1 MPTIGGL
8 LPRKV
13 TVRVGGRKQ
22 VFAQR
27 AGESD
32 RHILLKALVF
42 ALYQSQ
48 FPDMGVERNIG
59 HRYKPDLV
67 ALGSDGTPLF
77 WAECGEIGAE
87 KLARLVHRFPGTHLV
102 VAKLATDLTPWGT
115 IIERALPDRRSAPI
129 ELLGFD
135 SSAWDAIDERGT
147 VNLSGIAIKRRRFP
161 ANTRPVEPVL
171 PAQSPARY

>member
-1 MPTIGGL
+1 MPTIGGH

-67 ALGSDGTPLF
+67 VLGSDGTPLS
-77 WAECGEIGAE
+77 GRSV
-87 KLARLVHRFPGTHLV
+87 ARSALRSWPSS
-102 VAKLATDLTPWGT
+102 ATDSRTPTSWSRNSLQT
-115 IIERALPDRRSAPI
+115 
-129 ELLGFD
+129 
-135 SSAWDAIDERGT
+135 
-147 VNLSGIAIKRRRFP
+147 
-161 ANTRPVEPVL
+161 
-171 PAQSPARY
+171 